1 MMTDSRQNKNIPAEN
16 HSSKKALVVA
26 VSVIC
31 ALAVLIAVFLVCKNP
46 LYFAIAKSQAEK
58 GNYSSALSLCEKSTS
73 DESYALASYLRLRLD
88 INESY
93 AQLLSEFDIA
103 KINSWAEKITLVAA
117 NSEVL
122 GEEISAQA
130 NSLSATLLQII
141 NLHSQYTS
149 LRPEIISSMDVF
161 AEFNRLYSVDSN
173 GKNTAFTVM
182 QELVKISDW
191 EQKNAKLS
199 AFASMLPGSENIYLL
214 NYLIKEIQGECGDLR
229 NAMDAVLAMGY
240 TQTDNIRLS
249 GTGQKKFP
257 GVQNANGETI
267 TVLEKERYEAF
278 LYVSICRKLAEILG
292 TFYSA

>member
-1 MMTDSRQNKNIPAEN
+1 MADSRQNKNMHAEN
-16 HSSKKALVVA
+16 HGSRKALVVA

-31 ALAVLIAVFLVCKNP
+31 ALAVLIAVFLACKNP
-46 LYFAIAKSQAEK
+46 LYFAIAKSEAEN
-58 GNYSSALSLCEKSTS
+58 GNYSSALNLCEKSTS
-73 DESYALASYLRLRLD
+73 DESSMLAAYLELRID

-93 AQLLSEFDIA
+93 AQLLSDFDIA
-103 KINSWAEKITLVAA
+103 KINSWAEKITVVAA

-199 AFASMLPGSENIYLL
+199 SFASMLPGSENIYLL

-229 NAMDAVLAMGY
+229 NAMDSVLAMGY

-278 LYVSICRKLAEILG
+278 LYSSICRKLAEILG
-292 TFYSA
+292 SFYSV